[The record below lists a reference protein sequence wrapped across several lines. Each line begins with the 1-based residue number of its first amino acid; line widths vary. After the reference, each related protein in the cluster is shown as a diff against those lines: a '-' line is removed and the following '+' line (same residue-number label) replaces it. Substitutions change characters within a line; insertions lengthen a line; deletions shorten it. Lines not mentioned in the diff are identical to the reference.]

1 MWPSRQHQGNAW
13 LLFGDRID
21 GTMLLSESKTHKI
34 TERPVVEE
42 LLELAERMGLYLEE

>member
-1 MWPSRQHQGNAW
+1 MPGRVLASRCAKW
-13 LLFGDRID
+13 FGDRID

-42 LLELAERMGLYLEE
+42 LLALAERMGLYLEE